1 MLGSPKMLKISV
13 AHLSVMAG
21 KSHRRSTTPLDSLAP
36 PRLLSSFGMSP
47 VAAAIAGEARASAWA
62 FSCVFDII
70 ETVDALALTADV
82 SSIPTS
88 FSSGSF
94 SSGGWLDLNG
104 EVCGR
109 ADSAEPA
116 RCRPVG
122 HALMCLDRLS
132 LSTRDFLEEILD
144 CLLKLRYA

>member
-1 MLGSPKMLKISV
+1 
-13 AHLSVMAG
+13 
-21 KSHRRSTTPLDSLAP
+21 
-36 PRLLSSFGMSP
+36 MSP

-132 LSTRDFLEEILD
+132 LSTRGGDLGLPAEVEIRLTPWRESPTFASAV
-144 CLLKLRYA
+144 CGC